1 MFTSFSSTVF
11 TRNFVALFHQ
21 NKVTMDYIQ
30 ESDFTMMEEGFTVR
44 DLIDKIINEAS
55 QTEERDAFLVGD
67 MEEVVK
73 KHLHFLKT
81 LPRVKPFYAVKCNN
95 VKPLVKI
102 LAEMG
107 SGFDCAS
114 KAEIELIKEIGVNP
128 ERIIYANTCKQISSI
143 KFAANSGVQMM
154 TFDNE
159 LELVKVSENHPK
171 AKMVL
176 RIANKDSNSSN
187 DMNAKFGAPLNTC
200 RHLLETAK
208 NLNIEVIGVS
218 FHVGIGCLDPQ
229 IYAQSIADAH
239 LVFNM
244 ASEFQHKMTLL
255 DIGGGFPGTVEAKIS
270 FEEIAA
276 VVNSALDT
284 YFPEGSA
291 VDVIAEPG
299 RYYVLSAFTLA
310 VNIIAKKIVQQ
321 DAPESHGERNNPC
334 KSAFYYLNDGIYG
347 TFSRL
352 LFLCGYPKLIFH
364 KEPSP
369 EQPLYMS
376 SLWGP
381 TCDPMD
387 QIAEHLYLPELCIGD
402 WLLYYNVGA
411 YTIVTSST
419 FNGFHPPHIHFAMSP
434 KAWEDVLLLKRRFE
448 QA

>member
-1 MFTSFSSTVF
+1 
-11 TRNFVALFHQ
+11 
-21 NKVTMDYIQ
+21 MDYIQ
-30 ESDFTMMEEGFTVR
+30 ESDFTVLEEGFTAR
-44 DLIDKIINEAS
+44 GLIEKIINDAS

-95 VKPLVKI
+95 FRPLVK
-102 LAEMG
+102 LFAEMG
-107 SGFDCAS
+107 TGFDCAS
-114 KAEIELIKEIGVNP
+114 KSEIELIKEIGVNP
-128 ERIIYANTCKQISSI
+128 ERIIYANPCKQISSI
-143 KFAANSGVQMM
+143 KFAANNGVQMM

-159 LELVKVSENHPK
+159 LELIKVSENHPK

-176 RIANKDSNSSN
+176 RIATKDSKSSYC
-187 DMNAKFGAPLNTC
+187 MNAKFGAPLNTC

-218 FHVGIGCLDPQ
+218 FHVGSACSDPQ
-229 IYAQSIADAH
+229 LFAQSIEDAH
-239 LVFNM
+239 LVFDI

-255 DIGGGFPGTVEAKIS
+255 DIGGGFPGIMEAKIS

-276 VVNSALDT
+276 VVNSALDK

-291 VDVIAEPG
+291 VDIIAEPG
-299 RYYVLSAFTLA
+299 RYYVASAFTLA
-310 VNIIAKKIVQQ
+310 VNIIGKKIVQQ
-321 DAPESHGERNNPC
+321 DAPESHGERNDPC
-334 KSAFYYLNDGIYG
+334 KSVFYYLNDGIYG

-352 LFLCGYPKLIFH
+352 LFRRCQHKLILH

-369 EQPLYMS
+369 KQPLYMS

-411 YTIVTSST
+411 YTVVASST
-419 FNGFHPPHIHFAMSP
+419 FNGFHPPHIHFAMSLQ
-434 KAWEDVLLLKRRFE
+434 AWEDVHLLKRGFE
-448 QA
+448 QAENTKKN